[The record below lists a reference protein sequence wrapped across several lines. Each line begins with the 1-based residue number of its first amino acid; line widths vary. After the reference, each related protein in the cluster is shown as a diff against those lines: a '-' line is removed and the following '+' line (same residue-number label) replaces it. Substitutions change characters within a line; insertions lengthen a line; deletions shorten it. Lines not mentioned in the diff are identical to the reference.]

1 MSARTRGTA
10 ADAETDEKAPND
22 SLRTAGSDDPLAGLR
37 QEIASLDRDMLERLA
52 ARRRLVRRIAEEK
65 ARRNL
70 PVRAP
75 AVEVA
80 GLLNLL
86 EEGARRGLDHEF
98 VQRLFQTVIE
108 DSVLLQQATLTRLGH
123 RARDAVRVACLG
135 AKGSYSQQ
143 AAGRFF
149 ERRGEKYR
157 PLDCRSFSDAVRM
170 TERGEA
176 DFAVLPIE
184 NTTSGSINEVYD
196 LLQHTSLNIVG
207 EIRHRIEHQ
216 LLALAEGLTPAAIR
230 TLYVHPQV
238 YAQCSH
244 YLAELEAA
252 DVVYCTS
259 TTQAMERLVESGD
272 ETAAA
277 IGSAEGGMLYGLHVI
292 ASDLANQ
299 KENHTRFI
307 VAARTPAEVPEGVA
321 AKTTLILTVDQK
333 PGALVD
339 ALTVF
344 RDHAINMLKLESRPL
359 AGNPFEELFYIDI
372 LGNAR
377 DADVTAALDE
387 LAARARFLKV
397 LGCYPTDEVV
407 PVALPVPASGR
418 RTESEHVKE
427 GEAAAE
433 SMRPAPPTTGTSTA
447 KKAPEAKEAGA
458 PAPKSWRL
466 ASRVTRAE
474 ATLVTLGRAR
484 IGEGFFVIAGP
495 CSVESEEQ
503 VMTAAGYVREHGAGA
518 LRGGCFKPRT
528 SPYSFQGLGFE
539 GLALLK
545 RAGRRFGLPIV
556 TEVLAPEDVE
566 GVAEH
571 ADMLQIGARNMQN
584 FPLLKAVGRTHRPV
598 LLKRGMMASIDEL
611 LQAAEYILR
620 EGNRQVVLCERG
632 IRTFESATRNTL
644 DLSAVPLLKQLTH
657 LPVIVDPS
665 HAVGR
670 RDLVIPMARAARA
683 VGADGI
689 IVETHPKPEE
699 ALSDGPQALTPNMFA
714 ELMAEL
720 RPADGR

>member
-1 MSARTRGTA
+1 MAPKASEWSGQAVVGESAGEDPGNTERLQTLRG
-10 ADAETDEKAPND
+10 
-22 SLRTAGSDDPLAGLR
+22 
-37 QEIASLDRDMLERLA
+37 EIAERDRQLLQLLAERRELVKKV
-52 ARRRLVRRIAEEK
+52 ARAKAE
-65 ARRNL
+65 AHL

-75 AVEVA
+75 AVEVT
-80 GLLNLL
+80 GLMRLL
-86 EEGARRGLDHEF
+86 EEADRLGLDPEY
-98 VQRLFQTVIE
+98 VQRLFQTIVE
-108 DSVLLQQATLTRLGH
+108 DSVLLQQATLTRLG
-123 RARDAVRVACLG
+123 AGEAQTVRIACLG

-143 AAGRFF
+143 AARRFF
-149 ERRGEKYR
+149 ERRGE
-157 PLDCRSFSDAVRM
+157 PHVVIDCRSFRDAVRR
-170 TERGEA
+170 TERGET

-184 NTTSGSINEVYD
+184 NTTSGGISEVYD

-216 LLALAEGLTPAAIR
+216 LLALNERLTPAAIR

-244 YLAELEAA
+244 YLGELEAA
-252 DVVYCTS
+252 NVVYCSS
-259 TTQAMERLVESGD
+259 TTEAMERVVKSGD
-272 ETAAA
+272 NTAAA
-277 IGSAEGGMLYGLHVI
+277 IGSAEGGALYGLKVI

-307 VAARTPAEVPEGVA
+307 VVARTPAEVPEGVS

-339 ALTVF
+339 ALVVF

-372 LGNAR
+372 AGNLR
-377 DADVTAALDE
+377 DPNVAEALDE
-387 LAARARFLKV
+387 IASRARFLKV
-397 LGCYPTDEVV
+397 LGCYPADEVI
-407 PVALPVPASGR
+407 PVALPERKPAARPASVAATKAVR
-418 RTESEHVKE
+418 NKASQTEKPA
-427 GEAAAE
+427 GE
-433 SMRPAPPTTGTSTA
+433 
-447 KKAPEAKEAGA
+447 
-458 PAPKSWRL
+458 APKSWRL
-466 ASRVTRAE
+466 ASRVTRPE
-474 ATLVTLGRAR
+474 PTIIRLGPAA
-484 IGEGFFVIAGP
+484 IGTGFTVIAGP
-495 CSVESEEQ
+495 CSVESAEQ
-503 VMTAAGYVREHGAGA
+503 IMEAARYVRAGGAQA

-539 GLALLK
+539 GLKLLK
-545 RAGRRFGLPIV
+545 QAGRRFGLPIV

-566 GVAEH
+566 AVAEQ

-670 RDLVIPMARAARA
+670 RDLVVPMARAAKA

-699 ALSDGPQALTPNMFA
+699 ALSDGPQALTPEMFA
-714 ELMAEL
+714 EMMAEL
-720 RPADGR
+720 RDQPAAA

>member
-1 MSARTRGTA
+1 MKASTGERTGRATIGRNAASPPESTERLEALRG
-10 ADAETDEKAPND
+10 
-22 SLRTAGSDDPLAGLR
+22 
-37 QEIASLDRDMLERLA
+37 EIAERDRQLLELLA
-52 ARRRLVRRIAEEK
+52 ARRKLVKEVARAKAE
-65 ARRNL
+65 AHL

-75 AVEVA
+75 AVEVT
-80 GLLNLL
+80 GLMRLL
-86 EEGARRGLDHEF
+86 EEADRLGLDPEY
-98 VQRLFQTVIE
+98 VQRLFQTIVE
-108 DSVLLQQATLTRLGH
+108 DSVLLQQATLTRLG
-123 RARDAVRVACLG
+123 AGEAKTVRIACLG
-135 AKGSYSQQ
+135 SRGSYSQQ
-143 AAGRFF
+143 AARRFF
-149 ERRGEKYR
+149 ERRGE
-157 PLDCRSFSDAVRM
+157 PHVVIDCRSFRDAVRR
-170 TERGEA
+170 TERGET

-184 NTTSGSINEVYD
+184 NTTSGGISEVYD

-216 LLALAEGLTPAAIR
+216 LLTLNERVTPAAIR

-244 YLAELEAA
+244 YLGELEAA
-252 DVVYCTS
+252 NVVYCSS
-259 TTQAMERLVESGD
+259 TTEAMERVVKSGD
-272 ETAAA
+272 TTAAA
-277 IGSAEGGMLYGLHVI
+277 IGSAEGGALYGLKVI

-307 VAARTPAEVPEGVA
+307 VVARTPAEVPEGVS

-339 ALTVF
+339 ALVIF
-344 RDHAINMLKLESRPL
+344 RDRAINMLKLESRPL

-372 LGNAR
+372 AGNLR
-377 DADVTAALDE
+377 DPNVAEAVDE
-387 LAARARFLKV
+387 IAARARFLKV
-397 LGCYPTDEVV
+397 LGCYPADEVI
-407 PVALPVPASGR
+407 PVALPERRPAAAQAASPVPAKAPR
-418 RTESEHVKE
+418 RKSRET
-427 GEAAAE
+427 A
-433 SMRPAPPTTGTSTA
+433 RPAGH
-447 KKAPEAKEAGA
+447 
-458 PAPKSWRL
+458 APKGWRL
-466 ASRVTRAE
+466 ASRVTRPE
-474 ATLVTLGRAR
+474 PTIIRLGPAA
-484 IGEGFFVIAGP
+484 IGTGFTVIAGP

-503 VMTAAGYVREHGAGA
+503 ILKAARYVRAGGAHA

-539 GLALLK
+539 GLRLLK
-545 RAGRRFGLPIV
+545 KAGRRFGLPIV

-566 GVAEH
+566 AVAEQ

-670 RDLVIPMARAARA
+670 RDLVIPMARAAKA

-689 IVETHPKPEE
+689 IVETHPKPAE
-699 ALSDGPQALTPNMFA
+699 ALSDGPQALTPEMFA
-714 ELMAEL
+714 EMMDEL
-720 RPADGR
+720 LGAVAAA

>member
-1 MSARTRGTA
+1 MAPKAGEWSGRTVADEAAREDSESTERLRALRG
-10 ADAETDEKAPND
+10 
-22 SLRTAGSDDPLAGLR
+22 
-37 QEIASLDRDMLERLA
+37 EIAERDRQLLRLLAERRELVKKV
-52 ARRRLVRRIAEEK
+52 ARAKAE
-65 ARRNL
+65 AHL

-75 AVEVA
+75 AVEVT
-80 GLLNLL
+80 GLMRLL
-86 EEGARRGLDHEF
+86 QEADRLGLDPEY
-98 VQRLFQTVIE
+98 VQRLFQTIVE
-108 DSVLLQQATLTRLGH
+108 DSVLLQQATLTRLGAGEAQTL
-123 RARDAVRVACLG
+123 RIACLG

-143 AAGRFF
+143 AARRFF
-149 ERRGEKYR
+149 ERRGE
-157 PLDCRSFSDAVRM
+157 PHVEIDCRSFRDAVRR
-170 TERGEA
+170 TERGET

-184 NTTSGSINEVYD
+184 NTTSGGISEVYD

-216 LLALAEGLTPAAIR
+216 LLALNERVTPAAIR

-244 YLAELEAA
+244 YLGELEAA
-252 DVVYCTS
+252 NVIYCAS
-259 TTQAMERLVESGD
+259 TTEAMERVVESGD
-272 ETAAA
+272 ATAAA
-277 IGSAEGGMLYGLHVI
+277 IGSAEGGALYGLKVI

-307 VAARTPAEVPEGVA
+307 VVARTPAEVPEGVS

-339 ALTVF
+339 ALVVF
-344 RDHAINMLKLESRPL
+344 RDRAINMLKLESRPL

-372 LGNAR
+372 AGNLR
-377 DADVTAALDE
+377 DPDVAEALNE
-387 LAARARFLKV
+387 IAARARFLKV
-397 LGCYPTDEVV
+397 LGCYPADEVI
-407 PVALPVPASGR
+407 PVALPERKPAARPASSR
-418 RTESEHVKE
+418 
-427 GEAAAE
+427 AAKAT
-433 SMRPAPPTTGTSTA
+433 R
-447 KKAPEAKEAGA
+447 KKAQGAAKPAGA
-458 PAPKSWRL
+458 APKSWRL
-466 ASRVTRAE
+466 ASRVTRPE
-474 ATLVTLGRAR
+474 PTIIRLGPAT
-484 IGEGFFVIAGP
+484 IGTGFTVIAGP

-503 VMTAAGYVREHGAGA
+503 IMEAARYVRTGGAQA

-539 GLALLK
+539 GLKLLK

-566 GVAEH
+566 AVAEQ

-670 RDLVIPMARAARA
+670 RDLVVPMARAAKA

-699 ALSDGPQALTPNMFA
+699 ALSDGPQALTPEMFA
-714 ELMAEL
+714 EMMAEL
-720 RPADGR
+720 VGASAAA

>member
-1 MSARTRGTA
+1 MSARRNGETMAAATDTTTGPTDAATGTGEPA
-10 ADAETDEKAPND
+10 RSDA
-22 SLRTAGSDDPLAGLR
+22 GDPLADLR
-37 QEIASLDRDMLERLA
+37 REIAELDRDVLERLA

-65 ARRNL
+65 ARRHL

-80 GLLNLL
+80 GLMTLL

-98 VQRLFQTVIE
+98 VQRLFQTIIE

-123 RARDAVRVACLG
+123 RGGEAVRVACLG
-135 AKGSYSQQ
+135 TKGSYSQQ
-143 AAGRFF
+143 AATRFF
-149 ERRGEKYR
+149 ERRGEKHR
-157 PLDCRSFSDAVRM
+157 ALDCRSFADAVRM

-184 NTTSGSINEVYD
+184 NTTSGGISEVYD
-196 LLQHTSLNIVG
+196 LLQHTSLSIVG

-272 ETAAA
+272 EAAAA

-307 VAARTPAEVPEGVA
+307 VVARTPAELPDGVP

-372 LGNAR
+372 IGNVR
-377 DADVTAALDE
+377 DESVTAALDE

-397 LGCYPTDEVV
+397 LGCYPADEVA
-407 PVALPVPASGR
+407 PVALPAGRGARPTGGGGKDDGAKPAEGR
-418 RTESEHVKE
+418 PVRDK
-427 GEAAAE
+427 
-433 SMRPAPPTTGTSTA
+433 GTAQGT
-447 KKAPEAKEAGA
+447 KKPSA

-466 ASRVTRAE
+466 ASRVTRARP
-474 ATLVTLGRAR
+474 TLVTLGRAR

-503 VMTAAGYVREHGAGA
+503 VMEAARYVREHGAGA

-539 GLALLK
+539 GLELLK

-566 GVAEH
+566 AVAEH

-611 LQAAEYILR
+611 LQAAEYVLR

-689 IVETHPKPEE
+689 IVETHPCPEK
-699 ALSDGPQALTPNMFA
+699 ALSDGPQALTPEMFG
-714 ELMAEL
+714 ELMADL
-720 RPADGR
+720 

>member
-1 MSARTRGTA
+1 MDEATTN
-10 ADAETDEKAPND
+10 DMKTDDTTSTPATDGKND
-22 SLRTAGSDDPLAGLR
+22 
-37 QEIASLDRDMLERLA
+37 RLA
-52 ARRRLVRRIAEEK
+52 DLRGRIAAHDRQLLTLLAERRELVKEVARAK
-65 ARRNL
+65 AEARL

-75 AVEVA
+75 AVEVT
-80 GLLNLL
+80 GLMRLL
-86 EEGARRGLDHEF
+86 EEADRLGLDPEY
-98 VQRLFQTVIE
+98 VQRLFQTIVE
-108 DSVLLQQATLTRLGH
+108 DSVLLQQATLTRLG
-123 RARDAVRVACLG
+123 AGEAKTVRIACLG
-135 AKGSYSQQ
+135 SKGSYSQQ
-143 AAGRFF
+143 AARRFF
-149 ERRGEKYR
+149 ERRGE
-157 PLDCRSFSDAVRM
+157 PHVVIDCRSFRDAVRR
-170 TERGEA
+170 TERGET

-184 NTTSGSINEVYD
+184 NTTSGGISEVYD

-216 LLALAEGLTPAAIR
+216 LLALNERVTPAAIR

-244 YLAELEAA
+244 YLGELEAA
-252 DVVYCTS
+252 NVVYCSS
-259 TTQAMERLVESGD
+259 TTEAMERVVASGD
-272 ETAAA
+272 ATAAA
-277 IGSAEGGMLYGLHVI
+277 IGSAEGGALYGLKVI

-307 VAARTPAEVPEGVA
+307 VVARTPAEVPEGVS

-339 ALTVF
+339 ALVVF
-344 RDHAINMLKLESRPL
+344 RDRAINMLKLESRPL

-372 LGNAR
+372 AGNLR
-377 DADVTAALDE
+377 DPNVAGALDE
-387 LAARARFLKV
+387 IAARARFLKV
-397 LGCYPTDEVV
+397 LGCYPADEVI
-407 PVALPVPASGR
+407 PVALPEQRPAAA
-418 RTESEHVKE
+418 RTAPPAPAKAAPRKSR
-427 GEAAAE
+427 EAA
-433 SMRPAPPTTGTSTA
+433 RPAG
-447 KKAPEAKEAGA
+447 KAPKG
-458 PAPKSWRL
+458 WRL
-466 ASRVTRAE
+466 ASRITRPE
-474 ATLVTLGRAR
+474 PTVIRLGPAA
-484 IGEGFFVIAGP
+484 IGSGFTVIAGP

-503 VMTAAGYVREHGAGA
+503 ILEAARYVRAGGAHA

-539 GLALLK
+539 GLKLLK
-545 RAGRRFGLPIV
+545 KAGARFGLPIV

-566 GVAEH
+566 AVAEH

-584 FPLLKAVGRTHRPV
+584 FPLLKAVGRSHRPV

-670 RDLVIPMARAARA
+670 RDLVIPMARAAKA

-689 IVETHPKPEE
+689 IVETHPRPEE
-699 ALSDGPQALTPNMFA
+699 ALSDGPQALTPEMFA
-714 ELMAEL
+714 EMMEEL
-720 RPADGR
+720 LGTAAAA